1 MGPQSTAM
9 TGGSKV
15 ITKTNTSYLWYLNSI
30 NLRTFKIEIP
40 LSRSRTYI
48 SSPEPPSFVSDSQIE
63 PKAADSGSRADD
75 AATTSRW
82 KCLEVIP
89 TSRDT
94 ENDPSAT
101 F

>member
-1 MGPQSTAM
+1 MGPQRA
-9 TGGSKV
+9 GGSKV

-30 NLRTFKIEIP
+30 NLRTFKMKYRYLEVEHTSQVQSRRP
-40 LSRSRTYI
+40 LY
-48 SSPEPPSFVSDSQIE
+48 SDSQIE